1 MEETEIA
8 YNEKIALLE
17 AENVNLKKQMDS
29 LII

>member
-1 MEETEIA
+1 MEDIEIA

-17 AENVNLKKQMDS
+17 TENVNLKKQMDS